1 MHAPTA
7 QHLDMMKRI
16 LRYLKGTIGCDIVMT
31 RNGHTYIIG
40 YIDSGWTRNAL
51 DRRSTTRY
59 CMFVRGNLVSWKR
72 KKIIGGR
79 AFKC

>member
-16 LRYLKGTIGCDIVMT
+16 LRYLKGTISWDIVMT
-31 RNGHTYIIG
+31 CNGHTYIIG
-40 YIDSGWTRNAL
+40 YTYSNWARNAL
-51 DRRSTTRY
+51 DRRSSTRY
-59 CMFVRGNLVSWKR
+59 CMFVGGNLVSWKR
-72 KKIIGGR
+72 KKTTGSR